1 MLFQDLQNYSNQDI
15 VEYWPKD
22 RQIDKWNRIEKSD
35 IKSTIVSPFICHEM
49 MGLDAMILVF

>member
-35 IKSTIVSPFICHEM
+35 IESHV
-49 MGLDAMILVF
+49 L